1 MKRAFDLACVIP
13 GLMVLSPLLTLV
25 ALAIKLTS
33 RGPVFY
39 AQERVGL
46 GHAPFKML
54 KFRSMRLDAEAQGP
68 GWTVKDDPRRTS
80 IGAFLRKSS
89 LDELPQLLNVLK
101 GDMSLVGPRP
111 ERPFYVDQ
119 FSKSVDRYLQRHSV
133 LPGLS
138 GWAQVH
144 GWRGDTSIE
153 ERTAFDLYYVENW
166 SLSLDLLI
174 LAKTGLELFEHETA
188 Y

>member
-1 MKRAFDLACVIP
+1 
-13 GLMVLSPLLTLV
+13 
-25 ALAIKLTS
+25 
-33 RGPVFY
+33 
-39 AQERVGL
+39 
-46 GHAPFKML
+46 ML
-54 KFRSMRLDAEAQGP
+54 KFRTMKVGADKGAT
-68 GWTVKDDPRRTS
+68 WTVKDDPRRTRS
-80 IGAFLRKSS
+80 GAFLRRSS
-89 LDELPQLLNVLK
+89 IDELPQLLNILL

-111 ERPFYVDQ
+111 EQPRYVEQ
-119 FSKSVDRYLQRHSV
+119 FTKSIPRYLQRHQV
-133 LPGLS
+133 KAGLT

-174 LAKTGLELFEHETA
+174 LAKTALELFEHETA